1 MTNHLHNA
9 RGQMTPRAYN
19 TASTSHLHPKHQN
32 HVEVAIRSGSFSIGE
47 HLVDCSVLPNGTRV
61 LSERSVH
68 RLFRSKR
75 GGAHYR
81 RKKKN
86 EGGAILPSFLSSVNL
101 QPFITKD
108 LEVAL
113 KQPTSY
119 RQVIGGKP
127 ANGLNAEMLPDI
139 CSVYLRARRAGR
151 IHSKQVHFANQ
162 AELLLEAFA
171 KTGIIALV
179 DEATGY
185 EKVRPERAL
194 QGKFSKYLTSEMQPW
209 QKTFPDEFFAELDRL
224 HGFRAAAGNRPVC
237 YAAFINR
244 TVYDCLGDGRLRCQ
258 IEKFNFTPSG
268 NRRGRSHQWFS
279 QEGRILL
286 IEQIR
291 NVLELMTAC
300 RNIKHFNQTFERRCR
315 AVREPY
321 LFDFMN

>member
-1 MTNHLHNA
+1 MKNHLHNA
-9 RGQMTPRAYN
+9 RGQTTPRAYN
-19 TASTSHLHPKHQN
+19 TAPTSHLHPKHQS

-47 HLVDCSVLPNGTRV
+47 HLIDCSVLPNGTRV

-75 GGAHYR
+75 GGAHYQ

-86 EGGAILPSFLSSVNL
+86 EDGAFLPSYLSPNNL
-101 QPFITKD
+101 YPYINND
-108 LEVAL
+108 LLVAL
-113 KQPTSY
+113 KQPISY
-119 RQVIGGKP
+119 RQVVGGKS

-194 QGKFSKYLTSEMQPW
+194 QGKFSKYLTREMQPW

-224 HGFRAAAGNRPVC
+224 HGMRTTAGNRPVC

-244 TVYDCLGDGRLRCQ
+244 TVYDCLGDGGLRCQ

-268 NRRGRSHQWFS
+268 NRRGRSHQWLS
-279 QEGRILL
+279 QEGRFLL
-286 IEQIR
+286 IEQIQK
-291 NVLELMTAC
+291 VLELMTAC
-300 RNIKHFNQTFERRCR
+300 RNIKHFNQTFERRRR